1 MSRLCRVFLRL
12 ESVAQEVDRA
22 GQSES
27 VSEASSHDPDLTQEF
42 VFFSWEF
49 AL

>member
-1 MSRLCRVFLRL
+1 MSRLRRVFPQL
-12 ESVAQEVDRA
+12 ESVAQEVDRV
-22 GQSES
+22 GQSQS
-27 VSEASSHDPDLTQEF
+27 VSAASSHDPDLTQEF